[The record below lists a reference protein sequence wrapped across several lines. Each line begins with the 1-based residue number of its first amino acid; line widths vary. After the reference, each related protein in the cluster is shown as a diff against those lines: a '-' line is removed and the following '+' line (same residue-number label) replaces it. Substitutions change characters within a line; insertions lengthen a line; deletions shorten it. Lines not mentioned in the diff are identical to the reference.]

1 MFEKIGQ
8 MAETMT
14 TKVSLSRR
22 GFFGRLGHAAVGAAG
37 LVGVLLVLPQ
47 KAQAAAQHVYWCI
60 YSCCELC
67 GYSIYVCGPHCPK
80 PRSGCTL
87 TGKLKQFAVC

>member
-47 KAQAAAQHVYWCI
+47 KAQAAQHVY
-60 YSCCELC
+60 LC
-67 GYSIYVCGPHCPK
+67 NYACGYGGYSIYNCGPNCPK
-80 PRSGCTL
+80 PPSGCTL
-87 TGKLKQFAVC
+87 TSKFKQLTVC